1 MRALSANQSAAV
13 EKLKRLKVG
22 ALFLSAGCGKT
33 QTAVSL
39 INTVDGVDLLLWVC
53 PLQTKKNLQEELA
66 KCGCRYPAEIVG
78 VESIGQSDRV
88 FMETLNRIQ
97 AAKRAFLI
105 VDESIKIK
113 NMEAKRTQ
121 RLMVI
126 GSHAEYKLILNGT
139 PITKNIVDIYA
150 QMQFLS
156 PKIMRNMSF
165 YQFREDYCHYK
176 QWKKNGRIQ
185 KTVITGF
192 DNIDHL
198 LSIIDPYIF
207 QCSLDLGLSK
217 HYRTLNWYMTECERE
232 AYQELKYDLFEKH
245 FKDDER
251 DKVKDGAI
259 LAILSELQH
268 SYCCCEEK
276 FDVIEGLLDDRTMI
290 YCKYIRSKEE
300 LQRRFPGV
308 KVMTYGTGSLGLN
321 LQQYSRII
329 YFDKT
334 FDYAFRE
341 QSEARIYRTGQQND
355 CEYFDLTGNV
365 GLESMIDMCIKRKT
379 SLVESFKLGYKKD
392 LTEQKKQDFLRKL

>member
-1 MRALSANQSAAV
+1 MRPLLDNQKAAV

-22 ALFLSAGCGKT
+22 ALFLGCGCGKT

-39 INTVDGVDLLLWVC
+39 INTVDDVDLLLWVC
-53 PLQTKKNLQEELA
+53 PLQTKKNVQEELL

-78 VESIGQSDRV
+78 VESIGQSDRI

-97 AAKRAFLI
+97 AAKKAFLI

-113 NMEAKRTQ
+113 NMEAKRTK
-121 RLMVI
+121 RLLQI
-126 GSHAEYKLILNGT
+126 GNHAEYKLILNGT

-156 PKIMRNMSF
+156 PRIMRNMSF
-165 YQFREDYCHYK
+165 YQFRDNYCHYK
-176 QWKKNGRIQ
+176 QWKQNGRIK

-192 DNIDHL
+192 DNVDHL

-217 HYRTLNWYMTECERE
+217 QYRTLKWYMSEDEDI
-232 AYQELKYDLFEKH
+232 AYQELKYSLFEKH
-245 FKDDER
+245 FDGNS
-251 DKVKDGAI
+251 DGAI

-268 SYCCCEEK
+268 SYCCSAEK

-290 YCKYIRSKEE
+290 YCKYIRSREE

-341 QSEARIYRTGQQND
+341 QSEARIYRTGQQED
-355 CEYFDLTGNV
+355 CEYYDLTGNV
-365 GLESMIDMCIKRKT
+365 GLERMIDDCIRRKT
-379 SLVESFKLGYKKD
+379 SLVEAFKSGYQKEF
-392 LTEQKKQDFLRKL
+392 TEERKRIFLSKI

>member
-1 MRALSANQSAAV
+1 MRPLLDNQIAAV

-22 ALFLSAGCGKT
+22 ALFLGCGCGKT

-39 INTVDGVDLLLWVC
+39 VNTVDDVDLLLWVC
-53 PLQTKKNLQEELA
+53 PLQTKNNVAEELA

-78 VESIGQSDRV
+78 VESIGQSDRI
-88 FMETLNRIQ
+88 FIETLNRIQ
-97 AAKRAFLI
+97 AAKKAFLI

-121 RLMVI
+121 RLLQI
-126 GSHAEYKLILNGT
+126 GNYAEYKLILNGT

-165 YQFREDYCHYK
+165 YQFRDDYCNYK
-176 QWKKNGRIQ
+176 QWKKNGRVQ
-185 KTVITGF
+185 KTVITGYA
-192 DNIDHL
+192 NLDHL

-207 QCSLDLGLSK
+207 QCNLDIGLSK
-217 HYRTLNWYMTECERE
+217 QYRTLNWYMSEQEQE
-232 AYQELKYDLFEKH
+232 AYWSLKYDLFQKYS
-245 FKDDER
+245 DMR
-251 DKVKDGAI
+251 DGAI

-268 SYCCCEEK
+268 SYCCCAEK
-276 FDVIEGLLDDRTMI
+276 FDVIDGVIDDKTLI
-290 YCKYIRSKEE
+290 YCKYIRSREE
-300 LQRRFPGV
+300 LESRFPGV

-321 LQQYSRII
+321 LQKYNSII

-341 QSEARIYRTGQQND
+341 QSEARIYRTGQQDD
-355 CEYFDLTGNV
+355 CLYWDLTGNV
-365 GLESMIDMCIKRKT
+365 GLERMIDECIKRKT
-379 SLVESFKLGYKKD
+379 NLVEHFKAGYKKEF
-392 LTEQKKQDFLRKL
+392 TEEKKRFFLEKL

>member
-1 MRALSANQSAAV
+1 MRPLLDNQKAAV

-22 ALFLSAGCGKT
+22 ALFLGCGCGKT

-39 INTVDGVDLLLWVC
+39 INTVEDVDLLLWVC
-53 PLQTKKNLQEELA
+53 PLQTKKNVAEELA

-88 FMETLNRIQ
+88 YMETLNRIQ
-97 AAKRAFLI
+97 AAKKAFLI

-113 NMEAKRTQ
+113 NMEAKRTK
-121 RLMVI
+121 RLLQI
-126 GSHAEYKLILNGT
+126 GTHAEYKLILNGT

-165 YQFREDYCHYK
+165 YQFRDDYCHYK
-176 QWKKNGRIQ
+176 QWRKNGRVT

-192 DNIDHL
+192 DNVDHL

-217 HYRTLNWYMTECERE
+217 YYKTLKWYMSEGERMTYE
-232 AYQELKYDLFEKH
+232 ELKYDLFEKH
-245 FKDDER
+245 FEQEKE
-251 DKVKDGAI
+251 GAI

-268 SYCCCEEK
+268 SYCCCDEK
-276 FDVIEGLLDDRTMI
+276 FDVIEGLLDDRTLV
-290 YCKYIRSKEE
+290 YCKYIRSREE
-300 LQRRFPGV
+300 LQRRFPDV

-341 QSEARIYRTGQQND
+341 QSEARIYRTGQQED
-355 CEYFDLTGNV
+355 CEYYDLTGDV
-365 GLESMIDMCIKRKT
+365 GLEKMIDNCIQRKV
-379 SLVESFKLGYKKD
+379 SLVEAFKSGYQKEFTEERKKI
-392 LTEQKKQDFLRKL
+392 FLRKL

>member
-1 MRALSANQSAAV
+1 MRPLLDNQKAAI
-13 EKLKRLKVG
+13 EKLQKLKVG
-22 ALFLSAGCGKT
+22 ALFLGCGCGKT

-39 INTVDGVDLLLWVC
+39 INTVDDVDLLLWVC
-53 PLQTKKNLQEELA
+53 PLQTKKNVADELA
-66 KCGCRYPAEIVG
+66 KCSCRYPVEIVG
-78 VESIGQSDRV
+78 VESIGQSDRI
-88 FMETLNRIQ
+88 FLETLNRIS
-97 AAKRAFLI
+97 AAKKAFLI

-113 NMEAKRTQ
+113 NLNAKRTK
-121 RLMVI
+121 RLMRI
-126 GSHAEYKLILNGT
+126 GEYAEYKLILNGT

-150 QMQFLS
+150 QMKFLS

-165 YQFREDYCHYK
+165 YQFRDDYCHYK
-176 QWKKNGRIQ
+176 QWKKNGRVQ

-192 DNIDHL
+192 ANIDHL

-217 HYRTLNWYMTECERE
+217 QYKVLKWYMSPGERE
-232 AYQELKYDLFEKH
+232 AYQELKYDLFEKYSD
-245 FKDDER
+245 FE
-251 DKVKDGAI
+251 DGAI

-268 SYCCCEEK
+268 SYCCSAEK

-290 YCKYIRSKEE
+290 YCKYIRSREE
-300 LQRRFPGV
+300 LQQRFPDV

-355 CEYFDLTGNV
+355 CEYYDLTGDV
-365 GLESMIDMCIKRKT
+365 GLDKMIDDCIQRKT
-379 SLVESFKLGYKKD
+379 SLVEAFKSGYHKEFSEKM
-392 LTEQKKQDFLRKL
+392 RKNYISRL

>member
-1 MRALSANQSAAV
+1 MRPLLDNQKAAV

-22 ALFLSAGCGKT
+22 ALFLGCGCGKT
-33 QTAVSL
+33 QTAVGL
-39 INTVDGVDLLLWVC
+39 INTVDDVDLLLWVC
-53 PLQTKKNLQEELA
+53 PLQTKKNVAEELA

-88 FMETLNRIQ
+88 FLETLNRIS
-97 AAKRAFLI
+97 AAKKAFLI

-113 NMEAKRTQ
+113 NLEAKRTQ
-121 RLMVI
+121 RLLRI
-126 GSHAEYKLILNGT
+126 GEYAEYKLILNGT

-165 YQFREDYCHYK
+165 YQFRDDYCHYK
-176 QWKKNGRIQ
+176 QYRKNGKIQ

-192 DNIDHL
+192 DNVDHL

-217 HYRTLNWYMTECERE
+217 QYRVLKWYMTPEEQE
-232 AYQELKYDLFEKH
+232 AYWNLKYDLFEKH
-245 FKDDER
+245 SDME
-251 DKVKDGAI
+251 DGAI

-268 SYCCCEEK
+268 SYCCCAEK
-276 FDVIEGLLDDRTMI
+276 FDVIEGLLDERTMI
-290 YCKYIRSKEE
+290 YCKYIRSREE
-300 LQRRFPGV
+300 LEQRFPGV

-334 FDYAFRE
+334 WDYAFRE

-355 CEYFDLTGNV
+355 CEYYDLTGDV
-365 GLESMIDMCIKRKT
+365 GLEKMIDLCITRKT
-379 SLVESFKLGYKKD
+379 NLVEAFKSGYQKEF
-392 LTEQKKQDFLRKL
+392 TEEKRRDFLAKI

>member
-1 MRALSANQSAAV
+1 MRALLDNQKAAI
-13 EKLKRLKVG
+13 EKLQKLKVG
-22 ALFLSAGCGKT
+22 ALFLGCGCGKT

-39 INTVDGVDLLLWVC
+39 INTVDDVDLLLWVC
-53 PLQTKKNLQEELA
+53 PLHTKNNVAEELA
-66 KCGCRYPAEIVG
+66 KCSCRYPAEIIG
-78 VESIGQSDRV
+78 VESIGQSDRIYL
-88 FMETLNRIQ
+88 ETLNRISV
-97 AAKRAFLI
+97 AKKAFLI

-113 NMEAKRTQ
+113 NLNAKRTK
-121 RLMVI
+121 RLLRI
-126 GSHAEYKLILNGT
+126 GEYAEYKLILNGT

-165 YQFREDYCHYK
+165 YQFRDDYCHYK
-176 QWKKNGRIQ
+176 QWKKNGRVQ
-185 KTVITGF
+185 KTVITGYA
-192 DNIDHL
+192 NIDHL

-217 HYRTLNWYMTECERE
+217 QYRTLKWYMTEEERE
-232 AYQELKYDLFEKH
+232 AYQYLKYDLFEKH
-245 FKDDER
+245 SDME
-251 DKVKDGAI
+251 DGAI

-268 SYCCCEEK
+268 SYCCSAEK

-300 LQRRFPGV
+300 LEQRFPCV

-355 CEYFDLTGNV
+355 CEYYDLTGDV
-365 GLESMIDMCIKRKT
+365 GLEKMIDDCIQRKT
-379 SLVESFKLGYKKD
+379 SLVEAFKSGYQKEFLEKVKKNYISR
-392 LTEQKKQDFLRKL
+392 L

>member
-1 MRALSANQSAAV
+1 MRPLLDNQKAAV

-22 ALFLSAGCGKT
+22 ALFLGCGCGKT

-39 INTVDGVDLLLWVC
+39 INTVDDVDLLLWVC
-53 PLQTKKNLQEELA
+53 PLQTKNNVADELA
-66 KCGCRYPAEIVG
+66 KCGCRYPADIVG
-78 VESIGQSDRV
+78 VESIGQSDRIYTEV
-88 FMETLNRIQ
+88 LNRIQ

-113 NMEAKRTQ
+113 NLEAKRTR
-121 RLMVI
+121 RLMQI
-126 GSHAEYKLILNGT
+126 GRFAEYKLILNGT

-165 YQFREDYCHYK
+165 YQFRDDYCHYK
-176 QWKKNGRIQ
+176 QWKKNGRVQ

-192 DNIDHL
+192 DNVDHL

-217 HYRTLNWYMTECERE
+217 QYKVLKWYMSEGERE
-232 AYQELKYDLFEKH
+232 AYWNLKYDLFEKYS
-245 FKDDER
+245 DLE
-251 DKVKDGAI
+251 DGAI

-268 SYCCCEEK
+268 SYCCSAEK
-276 FDVIEGLLDDRTMI
+276 FDVIEGLLDERTMI
-290 YCKYIRSKEE
+290 YCKYIRSREE
-300 LQRRFPGV
+300 LQQRFPDV

-355 CEYFDLTGNV
+355 CEYYDLTGDV
-365 GLESMIDMCIKRKT
+365 GLEKMIDDCIQRKT
-379 SLVESFKLGYKKD
+379 SLVEAFKSGYQKEFSEKMKKNYISR
-392 LTEQKKQDFLRKL
+392 L

>member
-1 MRALSANQSAAV
+1 MRPLLDNQKAAV

-22 ALFLSAGCGKT
+22 ALFLGCGCGKS

-39 INTVDGVDLLLWVC
+39 VNTVDDVDLLLWVC
-53 PLQTKKNLQEELA
+53 PLQTKKNVAEELA

-78 VESIGQSDRV
+78 VESIGQSDRIY
-88 FMETLNRIQ
+88 METLNLIQ
-97 AAKRAFLI
+97 AAKKAFLI

-113 NMEAKRTQ
+113 NMEAKRTK
-121 RLMVI
+121 RLLQI
-126 GSHAEYKLILNGT
+126 GKHAEYKLILNGT

-165 YQFREDYCHYK
+165 YQFRDDYCHYK
-176 QWKKNGRIQ
+176 QWRKNGRVQ

-192 DNIDHL
+192 DNVDHL

-217 HYRTLNWYMTECERE
+217 QYRTLRWYMSEGERMDYE
-232 AYQELKYDLFEKH
+232 ELKYDLFDKH
-245 FKDDER
+245 FSDEKEKDC
-251 DKVKDGAI
+251 AL

-268 SYCCCEEK
+268 SYCCCAEK
-276 FDVIEGLLDDRTMI
+276 FDVIEGLLDDRTMV
-290 YCKYIRSKEE
+290 YCKYIRSREALE
-300 LQRRFPGV
+300 QRFPGV

-334 FDYAFRE
+334 WDYAFRE
-341 QSEARIYRTGQQND
+341 QSEARIYRTGQEND
-355 CEYFDLTGNV
+355 CEYYDLTGDI
-365 GLESMIDMCIKRKT
+365 GLEKMIDQCISRKT
-379 SLVESFKLGYKKD
+379 SLVEAFKSGYQKEF
-392 LTEQKKQDFLRKL
+392 TEQKKRIFLSRI

>member
-1 MRALSANQSAAV
+1 MRPLLDNQKAAV
-13 EKLKRLKVG
+13 EKLKKLKVG
-22 ALFLSAGCGKT
+22 ALFAGCGCGKT

-39 INTVDGVDLLLWVC
+39 INTVDDVDLLLWVC
-53 PLQTKKNLQEELA
+53 PLQTKQNAAEELA

-78 VESIGQSDRV
+78 VESIGQSDRI
-88 FMETLNRIQ
+88 FLETLNRIT
-97 AAKRAFLI
+97 AAKKAFLI

-113 NMEAKRTQ
+113 NMGAKRTQ
-121 RLMVI
+121 RLMRI
-126 GSHAEYKLILNGT
+126 GEYAEFKLILNGT

-150 QMQFLS
+150 QMNFLS

-165 YQFREDYCHYK
+165 YKFRDNYCHYK
-176 QWKKNGRIQ
+176 QWKKNGQVQ

-192 DNIDHL
+192 DNVDHL

-217 HYRTLNWYMTECERE
+217 QYRTLRWYMSDGERE
-232 AYQELKYDLFEKH
+232 AYQYLKYDLFEKH
-245 FKDDER
+245 FNETE
-251 DKVKDGAI
+251 KDGAI

-290 YCKYIRSKEE
+290 YCKYIRSRTE
-300 LQRRFPGV
+300 LKKRFPDV

-321 LQQYSRII
+321 LQDRYSRII

-341 QSEARIYRTGQQND
+341 QSEARIYRTGQQED
-355 CEYFDLTGNV
+355 CEYYDLTGDI
-365 GLESMIDMCIKRKT
+365 GLERMIDQCIQRKT
-379 SLVESFKLGYKKD
+379 NLVEAFKSGYQKEFDDRKK
-392 LTEQKKQDFLRKL
+392 KIFLRKL